1 MKSGQIGG
9 ECCTHVWRYIQCL
22 IRKIWRKETS
32 LNTYLVIAGYQND
45 SKRNRMR
52 WRTYNSYNS
61 W

>member
-45 SKRNRMR
+45 
-52 WRTYNSYNS
+52 
-61 W
+61 